1 VLRWSHADF
10 AVTTREG
17 EELVVPKGQIVAASP
32 AVANRL
38 PHVFRDPDAYDPD
51 RFAPGRSE
59 DKAAGADCQA
69 LRDVNFNRW
78 FVVIMNKLEA
88 AL

>member
-1 VLRWSHADF
+1 V
-10 AVTTREG
+10 
-17 EELVVPKGQIVAASP
+17 
-32 AVANRL
+32 
-38 PHVFRDPDAYDPD
+38 YDPD